1 MSGGWSSA
9 QSDAFPSVT
18 SLEVTSMFKKILLS
32 AVALSGLMLFA
43 SQADAHYGYGY
54 GYGYSYNRSYYGY
67 SYNRPY
73 YGYSYNRPY
82 YGYSYN
88 RPHYYEYC
96 D

>member
-32 AVALSGLMLFA
+32 ALALSGLMLFA

-54 GYGYSYNRSYYGY
+54 GYGYNRPYYGY